1 LNIFHHWLVE
11 LANAEPACITGQLFL
26 LDNISLEKQKKKKKK
41 NWFCLALR
49 QKAWGENIA
58 SKMMPRYP
66 SCAENK

>member
-1 LNIFHHWLVE
+1 MHNW
-11 LANAEPACITGQLFL
+11 PAISIGQHF
-26 LDNISLEKQKKKKKK
+26 SRKAKKKKKK
-41 NWFCLALR
+41 NNWFCLALR